1 MHRPDITAI
10 VNAHREGKMC
20 IPSLASLVAAM
31 QAAEQRDVN
40 VEAVVVLDRPDE
52 VTLSTVQLFV
62 QRHPIIS
69 VVISENG
76 DLGLARNLGV
86 SHARGSW
93 IAFLDGDDI
102 WGRNWLA
109 SAFAC
114 ATTDSRKVVW
124 HPEFNVYFG
133 NHNHILH
140 HVDMEDKG
148 FCVEGLALTNYWTS
162 LCFAPASLM
171 RETPYPR
178 TKLQEGLGYEDWGW
192 NVSVLQKGFIH
203 KVVPGSVHGIRVKQA
218 GSLVAQTTAASC
230 YPSAPPLFKVSRLL
244 AARAR

>member
-1 MHRPDITAI
+1 MRHPDITAI
-10 VNAHREGKMC
+10 VNIHREGKMC
-20 IPSLASLVAAM
+20 LPSLASLVAAM
-31 QAAEQRDVN
+31 QRAQQRDVY

-52 VTLSTVQLFV
+52 VTLSTVRLFAV
-62 QRHPIIS
+62 SHPTIR

-76 DLGLARNLGV
+76 DVGLARNHGV
-86 SHARGSW
+86 SHANGSW

-109 SAFAC
+109 DAFAC
-114 ATTDSRKVVW
+114 AKADSRKVVW

-133 NHNHILH
+133 KHNHIFH
-140 HVDMEDKG
+140 HVDMDDKG

-162 LCFAPASLM
+162 LCFAPLSLVQS
-171 RETPYPR
+171 TPYPK

-192 NVSVLQKGFIH
+192 NISVLQKGFIH
-203 KVVPGSVHGIRVKQA
+203 KVVRGSAHGIRVKQA
-218 GSLVAQTTAASC
+218 GSLVAQTTVASC
-230 YPSAPPLFKVSRLL
+230 YPSAPPLFEVSRLL